1 MTSKLLIVPFLL
13 VFATPA
19 LASVWFPIDSGVDVT
34 LSDLYFHDASQGVA
48 VGGLG
53 TVLIT
58 SDGGETWA
66 APEGSLPGNGSLLGV
81 CFGDSLRGVI
91 VGPGGAVWWTADGGQ
106 HWAAG
111 LSNTLENLSDVAMF
125 SSLDG
130 LAVGW
135 GGTVLRTTDGGANW
149 TALASSTTQ
158 PLWGV
163 STLDASTAIA
173 VGDYTIL
180 RTADG
185 GDSWIEITHPN
196 PPGGNSYLYDVAF
209 SDSLRG
215 IAVGD
220 FATVLRTE
228 DGGLSWTLEHSS
240 NNDAHWFQA
249 VATRDTSNAIA
260 VGWFDDG
267 RQNALRTNDGG
278 RNWSLEPTG
287 YGRRLGSVVYRG
299 DLLIATGWGGLMFK
313 ARDHVAVAFPLR
325 PFALLQNRP
334 NPFNPQTTIAF
345 ELPNEQAVSLRV
357 FDLSGR
363 LVRVL
368 VDGEVYGQ
376 GHSEATWNG
385 RDDSGRQVA
394 AGMYFYRLGAGDYTE
409 TKRMAL
415 VK

>member
-1 MTSKLLIVPFLL
+1 MTSKLLIVTFLL

-19 LASVWFPIDSGVDVT
+19 LASVWFPIDSGVDAA
-34 LSDLYFHDASQGVA
+34 LRDLYFHDASRGVA
-48 VGGLG
+48 VGALG
-53 TVLIT
+53 TVIIT

-66 APEGSLPGNGSLLGV
+66 APEGSLPGNQFLWGV

-91 VGPGGAVWWTADGGQ
+91 VGKGGAVWWTADGGQ

-111 LSNTLENLSDVAMF
+111 LSNTLEDLLDVAMF

-130 LAVGW
+130 LAVGR

-149 TALASSTTQ
+149 TALASGTTKA
-158 PLWGV
+158 LMGV
-163 STLDASTAIA
+163 STLNASTAIA
-173 VGDYTIL
+173 VGDFTIL

-185 GDSWIEITHPN
+185 GDSWSEIAHPM
-196 PPGGNSYLYDVAF
+196 GNSWLIDVAF

-220 FATVLRTE
+220 FATVLRTA

-240 NNDAHWFQA
+240 GDDAENFSA
-249 VATRDTSNAIA
+249 VAMRDTSNAIA
-260 VGWFDDG
+260 VGTFDGG

-278 RNWSLEPTG
+278 RNWSLEHTG
-287 YGRRLGSVVYRG
+287 YGRSLRSVVYRG
-299 DLLIATGWGGLMFK
+299 DLLIATGIGGLMFK
-313 ARDHVAVAFPLR
+313 ARDLVAVAFPLR

-357 FDLSGR
+357 FDVSGR

-376 GHSEATWNG
+376 GHSEAVWNG
-385 RDDSGRQVA
+385 RDDTGRRVSSGT
-394 AGMYFYRLGAGDYTE
+394 YFYHLEVGEYSE